1 MPTAVGFSSSQLT
14 MGLLG
19 AFLVLLTVALVAVI
33 VSWADQ
39 RRGATL
45 KTPRPVHIP
54 HKSGPVIMFPNQPVR
69 WLCRRRARHHGIL
82 RHYHGLKRG
91 STPRRATSR
100 RGLGIARPTRRHH
113 S

>member
-14 MGLLG
+14 TGLLSV
-19 AFLVLLTVALVAVI
+19 FLVLLAVALVAVI

-39 RRGATL
+39 RHRATL

-69 WLCRRRARHHGIL
+69 WLCRRRARHHGML

-91 STPRRATSR
+91 STASRATPR
-100 RGLGIARPTRRHH
+100 RGLGVARPTRRHH